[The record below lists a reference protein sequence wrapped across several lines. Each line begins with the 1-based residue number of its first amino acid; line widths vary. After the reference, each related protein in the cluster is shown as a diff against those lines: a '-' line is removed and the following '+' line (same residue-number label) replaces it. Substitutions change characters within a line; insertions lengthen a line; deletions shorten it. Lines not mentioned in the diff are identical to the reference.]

1 MRLFFFFFLI
11 SSNVCLGNLQSTQQ
25 PHSPLPPWHI
35 SCISLF
41 ENAHIIQTGTHLHS
55 LRNQGRVGYTEM
67 PSEIYNVDIGCAPN
81 VGIWGGCASF
91 SCVAHTVQARSKQC
105 ETSHVEKEIPKDLNY
120 YFPFWRNKTRLPGQ
134 NILFKARVLF
144 FFLFVFYTLSLNVY
158 SRPGG
163 WINVHLTE
171 LRTSPMQCSTY
182 VEVYFTLFNLV
193 VQ

>member
-1 MRLFFFFFLI
+1 MRLFFFFLI

-25 PHSPLPPWHI
+25 PRSPLPPWHI

-91 SCVAHTVQARSKQC
+91 SCIAHTVQARSKQC

-144 FFLFVFYTLSLNVY
+144 FFCLFFTPWVWMSI
-158 SRPGG
+158 PGQAAESMC
-163 WINVHLTE
+163 T
-171 LRTSPMQCSTY
+171 
-182 VEVYFTLFNLV
+182 
-193 VQ
+193 